1 MRKIKGSNSYL
12 RDQTRL
18 NLAKAVLCVLVFG
31 IILFGV
37 MYWSVFNLQIDA
49 ISMVGLVFLIAPAIA
64 AYYYMRKY
72 HLYSGGRQGEKSV
85 AKLLGNSLS
94 DDYYLIND
102 LYLHGS
108 RGDIDHILLAPNGIF
123 VLETKNWRGTITCNG
138 DKWHRAG
145 KGDISSSPSRQVKWN
160 ASRIRYIINNIPTIR
175 PLGIW
180 VEGIVVLTN
189 KHTTLHLN
197 NPTVP
202 ILKLDQLLKYITTHE
217 STSKLSREQLEALG
231 KEITKQKA

>member
-18 NLAKAVLCVLVFG
+18 NLAKAVLCVLIFG

-49 ISMVGLVFLIAPAIA
+49 ISLVGLIFLIAPAIA
-64 AYYYMRKY
+64 AYYYLHKY
-72 HLYSGGRQGEKSV
+72 HLYSGGRQGEKRV
-85 AKLLGNSLS
+85 TRLLGSSLS

-102 LYLHGS
+102 LYLQGS

-123 VLETKNWRGTITCNG
+123 VLETKNWRGKITCNG

-145 KGDISSSPSRQVKWN
+145 RGDISSSPSRQVKWN
-160 ASRIRYIINNIPTIR
+160 VSRIKRIIGNTPTLR
-175 PLGIW
+175 TLGIW

-189 KHTTLHLN
+189 KHTALN
-197 NPTVP
+197 VNSSTVP
-202 ILKLDQLLKYITTHE
+202 ILRLDQLLKYIRNHE
-217 STSKLSREQLEALG
+217 STTKLSREQLEALG
-231 KEITKQKA
+231 KEIMKQKA

>member
-18 NLAKAVLCVLVFG
+18 NLAKVVLSVLVFG
-31 IILFGV
+31 IILFGI
-37 MYWSVFNLQIDA
+37 MYWSAFNLQIDA
-49 ISMVGLVFLIAPAIA
+49 ISLVGLVFLIAPAIA
-64 AYYYMRKY
+64 AYYYLRKY
-72 HLYSGGRQGEKSV
+72 HLYRGGRQGEKRV
-85 AKLLGNSLS
+85 TRLLGSSLN

-102 LYLHGS
+102 LYLQGS

-123 VLETKNWRGTITCNG
+123 VLETKNWRGKITCNG

-145 KGDISSSPSRQVKWN
+145 KGEISSSPSRQVKWN
-160 ASRIRYIINNIPTIR
+160 ASQIKRIISNSPTLR
-175 PLGIW
+175 TLGIW

-189 KHTTLHLN
+189 KHTALN
-197 NPTVP
+197 LNSPTVP
-202 ILKLDQLLKYITTHE
+202 ILKIDQLLKYIKSHE
-217 STSKLSREQLEALG
+217 GKNRLSREQLEFLG

>member
-18 NLAKAVLCVLVFG
+18 NLAKAVLCVLIFG
-31 IILFGV
+31 IVLFGI
-37 MYWSVFNLQIDA
+37 MYWSVFNLQIDT
-49 ISMVGLVFLIAPAIA
+49 ISLLGLVFLIVPAIA
-64 AYYYMRKY
+64 AYYYLRKY
-72 HLYSGGRQGEKSV
+72 HLYNGGRQGEKRV
-85 AKLLGNSLS
+85 NRLLGSSLS

-102 LYLHGS
+102 LYLQGS

-123 VLETKNWRGTITCNG
+123 VLETKNWRGKITCNG

-160 ASRIRYIINNIPTIR
+160 VSRIKRIIDNTPTLR
-175 PLGIW
+175 TLRIW

-189 KHTTLHLN
+189 KHTTLN
-197 NPTVP
+197 VNSSTVP
-202 ILKLDQLLKYITTHE
+202 ILRLDQLLKYIRNHE
-217 STSKLSREQLEALG
+217 STTTLSLEQLEALG
-231 KEITKQKA
+231 KEIMKQKA